1 VNLNKCAGCRKL
13 DRLSVSGDV
22 RPMLNPTHRQLLRA
36 LYALAAD
43 DRHADLSLVASA
55 IGASCVETDRQLAV
69 LERAGLVDADRV
81 RLTLVGLALAVSLS
95 EPAARHAT
103 RAA

>member
-1 VNLNKCAGCRKL
+1 
-13 DRLSVSGDV
+13 
-22 RPMLNPTHRQLLRA
+22 
-36 LYALAAD
+36 
-43 DRHADLSLVASA
+43 
-55 IGASCVETDRQLAV
+55 
-69 LERAGLVDADRV
+69 V